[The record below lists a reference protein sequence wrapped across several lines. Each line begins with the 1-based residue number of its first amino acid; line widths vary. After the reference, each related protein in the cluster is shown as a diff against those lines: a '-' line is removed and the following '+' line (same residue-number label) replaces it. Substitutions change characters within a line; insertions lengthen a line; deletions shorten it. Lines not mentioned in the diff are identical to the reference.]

1 MPKRTDIESILIIG
15 SGPIVIGQA
24 CEFDY
29 SGTQACRALREEGYR
44 VVLINSN
51 PATIMTDPD
60 MADRTYIEP
69 ITAEYVE
76 KIIRRERPDV
86 LLPTLGGQTAL
97 NVAVELAESGVLDR
111 CGVELIGAKLEAI
124 KMAEDRELFQ
134 EAMGRIGLEVPRG
147 GFARTVDEA
156 WALVKDTGFPAIIRP
171 AFTLGGAGGSIAH
184 SESEYAEAVEWGLS
198 TSPITEV
205 LIEESVIGWK
215 EYELE
220 VMRDLADNVVIIC
233 SIENFD
239 PMGVHTG
246 DSITVA
252 PAQTLTD
259 KEYQALRDASIKV
272 IREIG
277 VETGGSNIQFAVSP
291 EDGRILAIEMNP
303 RVSRSSALA
312 SKATGFPIAKIAAKL
327 AVGYTLDEI
336 PNDITRETP
345 ASFEPTIDYV
355 VVKIPR
361 WAFEKFPNADTRLG
375 TQMKSVGET
384 MAIGRTFKEAIQKG
398 LRGLEIDRHG
408 LGADG
413 KDEVDAA
420 SMASGQAD
428 GMLNDLREEM
438 RRPHGGAHLPDQ
450 DRPPARH
457 ARRRDLRV
465 DRDRSVVSPQP
476 AGHRRTRGRNRRAPE
491 RVHAPRP
498 DAQGQAGRV
507 LRRADRPPDRRRRTV
522 GPATRRLEARVDAVF
537 KTVDTCAAEF
547 EAMTPYYYSTYE
559 TENETRPKTR
569 KTIMILGGGPN
580 RIGQGIE
587 FDYCCVQAVMALKE
601 DGFETIMV
609 NSNPE
614 TVSTDYDISDRLF
627 FEPLTFEDVMNIIE
641 TEKPDGVIVQF
652 GGQTPLKL
660 ALPLERAGVP
670 IIGTSPD
677 SIDLAED
684 RKRFGALTKALGIP
698 HPPHGTVF
706 SFEEARAVASEIGYP
721 VLVRPSY
728 VLGGRNMALVY
739 DDDSLQN
746 YMRTAVHV
754 SPEHPILIDMFLE
767 DAFEYDVD
775 AISDGADVVVAG
787 MMEHIEEAGIHSG
800 DSACVLPPYMVKPMH
815 IDTMRTYTHALARS
829 LEVVGLINAQY
840 AIKNDVVYVLEV
852 NPRASRTIP
861 FVSKAIGVPLAQL
874 AARVMAGKTLREIGF
889 TEEIIPPYA
898 SVKEVVLPFVKFA
911 GSDSLLGPEM
921 KSTGEVMGIYDEPG
935 IAFAKGQSAA
945 GGSLPL
951 SGTVLVSV
959 NAFDHENVVDIAREL
974 DGLGFTVM
982 ATSGTGRTL
991 EDAGLEVVTGKQGLG
1006 GRTAHRGPHPPE
1018 RHPVD
1023 HQYTAGQKRAG
1034 RRLHDPPRRHRAE
1047 HPVHHHALGGLVRGQ
1062 GHPRTKE
1069 RGQRDLGE
1077 KPAGMARHVERSEGL
1092 TMQTVDGGVLAPQG
1106 YLANTASC
1114 GINSPKGSRK
1124 DLVLIDAGGAASAA
1138 GVFTTNRV
1146 QAAPVILSR
1155 EHLQTGMARAVVA
1168 NSGNANACNGEP
1180 GMADAREM
1188 ASLAGGGLSVPASEI
1203 LVAST
1208 GVIGRPLPMDLVRD
1222 GIREALDRRRL
1233 GPDADAAESIMTTDT
1248 VPKSCA
1254 VRCDLDGTAAVVGGI
1269 AKGAGMICPNMA
1281 TMIGLVTTDAAIAPG
1296 ALQSALRRAVG
1307 KSFNCITVDGD
1318 MSTNDTV
1325 FILANGAAENP
1336 VITQPDGAAY
1346 ERFAEALEHVCTDL
1360 AKKIA
1365 RDGEGAT
1372 KLVEIGI
1379 RGARTDE
1386 GRPDDRHER
1395 GELRAREDGHLR
1407 PRSQLGPDPL
1417 RRRLRGRRIR
1427 PGRHRPVPVRPS
1439 TDPGRPGAPP
1449 RRTGHAGSALRRR
1462 DPRRDRPQAGRRHG
1476 DGLDLRHVP

>member
-60 MADRTYIEP
+60 MADRTYVEP

-76 KIIRRERPDV
+76 KVIRRERPDV

-97 NVAVELAESGVLDR
+97 NVAVELAESGTLDR
-111 CGVELIGAKLEAI
+111 YGVELIGAKLEAI

-134 EAMGRIGLEVPRG
+134 QAMERIGLEVPRG
-147 GFARTVDEA
+147 GFARTVEEA
-156 WALVKDTGFPAIIRP
+156 WELVKNTGFPAIIRP
-171 AFTLGGAGGSIAH
+171 AFTLGGAGGSIAR

-312 SKATGFPIAKIAAKL
+312 SKATGYPIAKIAAKL

-361 WAFEKFPNADTRLG
+361 WAFEKFPNADTQLG

-384 MAIGRTFKEAIQKG
+384 MAIGRTFKEAVQKG

-413 KDEVDAA
+413 KDAVDAGA
-420 SMASGQAD
+420 LAAERADGKTDGQAD
-428 GMLNDLREEM
+428 GVLDDLREQM
-438 RRPHGGAHLPDQ
+438 TRPTAERIFQIKTALQLGMPIDEIYALTGVDPWFLHNLRDIVELEGEIGAHRNGSMPRNLLHRAKQAGFSDVQ
-450 DRPPARH
+450 IAHLTGSDE
-457 ARRRDLRV
+457 
-465 DRDRSVVSPQP
+465 RSVRS
-476 AGHRRTRGRNRRAPE
+476 RRI
-491 RVHAPRP
+491 
-498 DAQGQAGRV
+498 
-507 LRRADRPPDRRRRTV
+507 
-522 GPATRRLEARVDAVF
+522 EARVDAVF

-569 KTIMILGGGPN
+569 ETIMILGGGPN

-601 DGFETIMV
+601 DGYETIMV

-627 FEPLTFEDVMNIIE
+627 FEPLTFEDVMNIVE

-706 SFEEARAVASEIGYP
+706 SFEEALEVASEIGYP

-754 SPEHPILIDMFLE
+754 SPEHPILIDKFLE

-775 AISDGADVVVAG
+775 AVSDGTDVVLG
-787 MMEHIEEAGIHSG
+787 GIMEHIEEAGIHSG

-815 IDTMRTYTHALARS
+815 IDTMRNYTHALARS
-829 LEVVGLINAQY
+829 LKVVGLINVQY

-874 AARVMAGKTLREIGF
+874 AARVMVGKTLRDLGF

-921 KSTGEVMGIYDEPG
+921 KSTGEVMGIYEEPG

-974 DGLGFTVM
+974 DGLGFTIM

-991 EDAGLEVVTGKQGLG
+991 EDAGLEVVRVNKVWEGE
-1006 GRTAHRGPHPPE
+1006 PHI
-1018 RHPVD
+1018 VD
-1023 HQYTAGQKRAG
+1023 HIRRSDIQLIINTPLGKSARDDDYMIRRA
-1034 RRLHDPPRRHRAE
+1034 AIE
-1047 HPVHHHALGGLVRGQ
+1047 
-1062 GHPRTKE
+1062 
-1069 RGQRDLGE
+1069 
-1077 KPAGMARHVERSEGL
+1077 
-1092 TMQTVDGGVLAPQG
+1092 
-1106 YLANTASC
+1106 ANIPCITT
-1114 GINSPKGSRK
+1114 
-1124 DLVLIDAGGAASAA
+1124 LSAA
-1138 GVFTTNRV
+1138 WSAVKAI
-1146 QAAPVILSR
+1146 QALK
-1155 EHLQTGMARAVVA
+1155 
-1168 NSGNANACNGEP
+1168 N
-1180 GMADAREM
+1180 
-1188 ASLAGGGLSVPASEI
+1188 
-1203 LVAST
+1203 
-1208 GVIGRPLPMDLVRD
+1208 
-1222 GIREALDRRRL
+1222 
-1233 GPDADAAESIMTTDT
+1233 
-1248 VPKSCA
+1248 
-1254 VRCDLDGTAAVVGGI
+1254 
-1269 AKGAGMICPNMA
+1269 
-1281 TMIGLVTTDAAIAPG
+1281 
-1296 ALQSALRRAVG
+1296 
-1307 KSFNCITVDGD
+1307 
-1318 MSTNDTV
+1318 
-1325 FILANGAAENP
+1325 
-1336 VITQPDGAAY
+1336 
-1346 ERFAEALEHVCTDL
+1346 
-1360 AKKIA
+1360 
-1365 RDGEGAT
+1365 
-1372 KLVEIGI
+1372 
-1379 RGARTDE
+1379 E
-1386 GRPDDRHER
+1386 GREISVKSLQEWHETLK
-1395 GELRAREDGHLR
+1395 EAR
-1407 PRSQLGPDPL
+1407 
-1417 RRRLRGRRIR
+1417 
-1427 PGRHRPVPVRPS
+1427 V
-1439 TDPGRPGAPP
+1439 
-1449 RRTGHAGSALRRR
+1449 
-1462 DPRRDRPQAGRRHG
+1462 
-1476 DGLDLRHVP
+1476 